1 MRLRFPVSG
10 SRLASFLLVST
21 MMFSQQPGTDSDKGQ
36 ASTSATRQ
44 NSAQQPSL
52 AVPQVFF
59 PMADQPEMEMH
70 HHGEI
75 PEVMPQVPHLGNSQ
89 RVVSGPTYQL
99 EDLERMA
106 TAHNPTLDQ
115 ARRAVEAARGRK
127 RQSGLYP
134 NPTVGYEGEE
144 IRGGAYG
151 GGEQGFFV
159 EQPIILGGKLELNRK
174 VGAGEVR
181 QRQADA
187 EAQRHRVEN
196 DVRVAYY
203 HVLAAQERLAIERDL
218 VGIAQSTVRIVHQL
232 GNVGQAD
239 ETEVLEAEAEEQ
251 RMEIA
256 AGVAQHRLWRQW
268 MILISVV
275 GVPSLPDGSVA
286 GRIDADLPSPDE
298 RQLLTLLLA
307 ASPAV
312 QTAQAGV
319 ERAEAALRRARR
331 ETIPDLTLKGGL
343 QQNYEP
349 LNLGP
354 SREVGLQGFAE
365 IGLHLH
371 LWDRNQGNIAAARS
385 DLEAAQDEVHRV
397 DLILRK
403 RSAMYAEE
411 YRSARLTADRY
422 RGEIL
427 PRLERAYGLMTAQ
440 YGEMNA
446 SFIRVLNLQ
455 RMLYENETGY
465 IDALEHSWTSS
476 VALGGFLLEGGLMA
490 PDSMEL
496 DMPTS
501 GIERMES
508 MDRTFR
514 MFGRP
519 DSQ

>member
-1 MRLRFPVSG
+1 MSLRFLVSG
-10 SRLASFLLVST
+10 SRLASFLVVST
-21 MMFSQQPGTDSDKGQ
+21 IMFSQQPGTDSDNGQ
-36 ASTSATRQ
+36 APTSAPRQ
-44 NSAQQPSL
+44 KSGQQPSQ
-52 AVPQVFF
+52 AAPQVFF

-75 PEVMPQVPHLGNSQ
+75 PEVMPQFPHLGNSQ

-115 ARRAVEAARGRK
+115 AQRAVEAARGRQ

-144 IRGGAYG
+144 IRGVRRRRAGIFCRAADYSRR
-151 GGEQGFFV
+151 QTRA
-159 EQPIILGGKLELNRK
+159 NRK

-187 EAQRHRVEN
+187 EAQRRRVEN

-218 VGIAQSTVRIVHQL
+218 VGIAQSTVRIVHQF

-268 MILISVV
+268 IILISVV

-286 GRIDADLPSPDE
+286 GRIDADLPSLDE
-298 RQLLTLLLA
+298 RQLLTSLLA

-331 ETIPDLTLKGGL
+331 ETIPGLTLKGGL
-343 QQNYEP
+343 QQNYEL

-354 SREVGLQGFAE
+354 GREVGLQGFAE

-371 LWDRNQGNIAAARS
+371 LWDRNQGNISAARS
-385 DLEAAQDEVHRV
+385 DLDAAEDEVRHV

-422 RGEIL
+422 QGEIL

-446 SFIRVLNLQ
+446 SFIRALNLQ

-476 VALGGFLLEGGLMA
+476 VALSGFLLGGGLMA

-496 DMPTS
+496 DMPTR
-501 GIERMES
+501 GTEGMES
-508 MDRTFR
+508 MDRTSS
-514 MFGRP
+514 MFDRP
-519 DSQ
+519 DFR

>member
-10 SRLASFLLVST
+10 SRLASFLVVST
-21 MMFSQQPGTDSDKGQ
+21 MMFSQQPGTDSDNGQ

-44 NSAQQPSL
+44 NSGQQPSQ

-75 PEVMPQVPHLGNSQ
+75 PEVMPQFPHLGNSQ

-99 EDLERMA
+99 QDLERMA

-115 ARRAVEAARGRK
+115 AQRAVEAARGRQ

-159 EQPIILGGKLELNRK
+159 EQPIILGGKLGLNRK

-187 EAQRHRVEN
+187 EAQRRRVEN

-218 VGIAQSTVRIVHQL
+218 VGIAQSTVRIVHQF

-286 GRIDADLPSPDE
+286 GRIDADLPSLDE
-298 RQLLTLLLA
+298 RQLLTSLLA

-343 QQNYEP
+343 QQNYEL
-349 LNLGP
+349 LNLGTG
-354 SREVGLQGFAE
+354 REVGLQGFAE

-411 YRSARLTADRY
+411 YRSARLTADRISG
-422 RGEIL
+422 RDPSSSGA
-427 PRLERAYGLMTAQ
+427 RLWAHDCAVR
-440 YGEMNA
+440 
-446 SFIRVLNLQ
+446 
-455 RMLYENETGY
+455 
-465 IDALEHSWTSS
+465 
-476 VALGGFLLEGGLMA
+476 
-490 PDSMEL
+490 
-496 DMPTS
+496 
-501 GIERMES
+501 
-508 MDRTFR
+508 
-514 MFGRP
+514 
-519 DSQ
+519 

>member
-514 MFGRP
+514 KFGRP

>member
-1 MRLRFPVSG
+1 
-10 SRLASFLLVST
+10 
-21 MMFSQQPGTDSDKGQ
+21 
-36 ASTSATRQ
+36 
-44 NSAQQPSL
+44 
-52 AVPQVFF
+52 
-59 PMADQPEMEMH
+59 
-70 HHGEI
+70 
-75 PEVMPQVPHLGNSQ
+75 
-89 RVVSGPTYQL
+89 
-99 EDLERMA
+99 
-106 TAHNPTLDQ
+106 
-115 ARRAVEAARGRK
+115 VEAARGRQ

-151 GGEQGFFV
+151 SGEQGFFV
-159 EQPIILGGKLELNRK
+159 EQPIILGGKLALNRK
-174 VGAGEVR
+174 VGAGELR

-187 EAQRHRVEN
+187 EAQRRRVEN

-218 VGIAQSTVRIVHQL
+218 VGIAQSTVRIVHQFR
-232 GNVGQAD
+232 NVGQAD

-251 RMEIA
+251 RKEIA

-268 MILISVV
+268 IMLISVV

-286 GRIDADLPSPDE
+286 GRIDTDLPSLDE
-298 RQLLTLLLA
+298 RQLLTSLLA
-307 ASPAV
+307 ASPTV

-319 ERAEAALRRARR
+319 DRAEAALRRSRR
-331 ETIPDLTLKGGL
+331 ETIPDLTFKGGL
-343 QQNYEP
+343 QQNYEL

-354 SREVGLQGFAE
+354 GREVGLQGFAE

-371 LWDRNQGNIAAARS
+371 LWDRNQGNISAARS

-422 RGEIL
+422 QGEIL
-427 PRLERAYGLMTAQ
+427 PRLERAYGLMTEQ

-476 VALGGFLLEGGLMA
+476 IALSGFLLEGGLVA

-501 GIERMES
+501 GIERTES
-508 MDRTFR
+508 MDRTSG
-514 MFGRP
+514 MFDRSSDVP
-519 DSQ
+519 

>member
-10 SRLASFLLVST
+10 SQLACFLAVST
-21 MMFSQQPGTDSDKGQ
+21 MMFSQQPGTGSDNGQ
-36 ASTSATRQ
+36 ASRSATGPK
-44 NSAQQPSL
+44 SGQQPSQ

-59 PMADQPEMEMH
+59 PMANQPEMEMH

-75 PEVMPQVPHLGNSQ
+75 PEVMPQFPHLGNSQ

-115 ARRAVEAARGRK
+115 AQRAVEAARGRQ

-144 IRGGAYG
+144 IRGGVYG
-151 GGEQGFFV
+151 GGEQGFFL
-159 EQPIILGGKLELNRK
+159 EQPIILGGKLGLNRK
-174 VGAGEVR
+174 VGAGEVG

-187 EAQRHRVEN
+187 EAQRRRVEN

-218 VGIAQSTVRIVHQL
+218 VGIAQSTVRIVHQF

-256 AGVAQHRLWRQW
+256 AGVAQHRLRRQW

-286 GRIDADLPSPDE
+286 GRIDTDLPSLDE
-298 RQLLTLLLA
+298 RQLLTSLLA

-312 QTAQAGV
+312 HTAQAGV

-331 ETIPDLTLKGGL
+331 ETIPDLTFKGGL

-349 LNLGP
+349 LNPGTG
-354 SREVGLQGFAE
+354 RDVGVQGFAE

-385 DLEAAQDEVHRV
+385 DLEAAQDEVQRV
-397 DLILRK
+397 DLMLRK

-422 RGEIL
+422 QGEIL
-427 PRLERAYGLMTAQ
+427 ARLERAYGLMTAQ

-476 VALGGFLLEGGLMA
+476 IALSGFLLEGGLMA
-490 PDSMEL
+490 PGSMEL

-501 GIERMES
+501 GTERMES
-508 MDRTFR
+508 TDRTSS
-514 MFGRP
+514 MFDRP
-519 DSQ
+519 DLQ

>member
-1 MRLRFPVSG
+1 MRLQFLTVSV
-10 SRLASFLLVST
+10 LASFLVMST
-21 MMFSQQPGTDSDKGQ
+21 MMFSQQPGTDSVKGQ

-44 NSAQQPSL
+44 NSGQQPSP

-75 PEVMPQVPHLGNSQ
+75 PEVVPQFPHLGNSQ

-115 ARRAVEAARGRK
+115 AQRAVEAARGRQ

-159 EQPIILGGKLELNRK
+159 EQPIILGGKLGLNRK

-187 EAQRHRVEN
+187 EAQRRRVEN

-256 AGVAQHRLWRQW
+256 AGVAQHRLRRQW

-298 RQLLTLLLA
+298 RQLLTSLLA

-343 QQNYEP
+343 QQNYEL

-354 SREVGLQGFAE
+354 GREVGLQGFAE

-411 YRSARLTADRY
+411 YRSARLIADRY
-422 RGEIL
+422 QGEIL

-465 IDALEHSWTSS
+465 IDALEHAWTSS
-476 VALGGFLLEGGLMA
+476 IALSGFLLEGGLVA
-490 PDSMEL
+490 PDSMDL

-501 GIERMES
+501 GIERIES
-508 MDRTFR
+508 MDRTSR
-514 MFGRP
+514 MFDRSSGVP
-519 DSQ
+519 

>member
-1 MRLRFPVSG
+1 
-10 SRLASFLLVST
+10 
-21 MMFSQQPGTDSDKGQ
+21 
-36 ASTSATRQ
+36 
-44 NSAQQPSL
+44 
-52 AVPQVFF
+52 
-59 PMADQPEMEMH
+59 
-70 HHGEI
+70 
-75 PEVMPQVPHLGNSQ
+75 
-89 RVVSGPTYQL
+89 
-99 EDLERMA
+99 
-106 TAHNPTLDQ
+106 
-115 ARRAVEAARGRK
+115 
-127 RQSGLYP
+127 
-134 NPTVGYEGEE
+134 
-144 IRGGAYG
+144 
-151 GGEQGFFV
+151 
-159 EQPIILGGKLELNRK
+159 
-174 VGAGEVR
+174 
-181 QRQADA
+181 
-187 EAQRHRVEN
+187 
-196 DVRVAYY
+196 
-203 HVLAAQERLAIERDL
+203 
-218 VGIAQSTVRIVHQL
+218 
-232 GNVGQAD
+232 
-239 ETEVLEAEAEEQ
+239 
-251 RMEIA
+251 
-256 AGVAQHRLWRQW
+256 

-307 ASPAV
+307 GSPAV

-476 VALGGFLLEGGLMA
+476 VALLGFLLEGGLMA

-514 MFGRP
+514 KFGRP